1 MTWDAIVVGA
11 GPIGLE
17 CAVRLQQRGRTVLVL
32 DRGAV
37 GQTITWFPR
46 QMHFFSSN
54 DRIAICGVPLQTLDQ
69 QKATREEYLAY
80 LRQVVRIFDLPVR
93 TFTSVTDVV
102 REEQG
107 FAVHCVPHA
116 QGTSDPGRAG
126 AAGAAGAGGAADAA
140 GPAGPAGEVLRAR
153 SVVLAIGDMDAP
165 RRLGIPGEELPHV
178 GHYFEEPHRYFGRR
192 LLIVGGK
199 NSAVEAALR
208 CHHAG
213 AQVALSYRRV
223 RFDAS
228 SVKYWL
234 LPELQSRI
242 ERGEIGGHL
251 GTVPVAIEP
260 DAVSLEHVGSGEISV
275 VPADDVLLLTG
286 YVADTTLFRRCG
298 IELEEPD
305 GIPVYD
311 PDTMQTAIPGLYV
324 AGTAT
329 AGTQAQFGVF
339 LENCHVHA
347 ERIAAHVAGDAAPAG
362 ETGFELPET

>member
-80 LRQVVRIFDLPVR
+80 LRQVVRIFELEVR
-93 TFTSVTDVV
+93 TFTPVTGVERQD
-102 REEQG
+102 EG
-107 FAVHCVPHA
+107 FAVHCGPRSPQA
-116 QGTSDPGRAG
+116 PDP
-126 AAGAAGAGGAADAA
+126 AGGAADAA
-140 GPAGPAGEVLRAR
+140 TAEVLRSRA
-153 SVVLAIGDMDAP
+153 VVLAIGDMDGP
-165 RRLGIPGEELPHV
+165 RRLGIPGEDLPHV
-178 GHYFEEPHRYFGRR
+178 DHYFEDPHRYFGRR

-213 AQVALSYRRV
+213 AQVALSYRRA

-242 ERGEIGGHL
+242 DRGEIGGHL
-251 GTVPVAIEP
+251 GTVPVAITSGG
-260 DAVSLEHVGSGEISV
+260 VSLRDVASGEVSV
-275 VPADDVLLLTG
+275 VAADDVLLLTG

-298 IELEEPD
+298 VELEEPD

-311 PDTMQTAIPGLYV
+311 PDTMETAVPGLYV

-329 AGTQAQFGVF
+329 AGTQTQFGVF

-347 ERIAAHVAGDAAPAG
+347 ERIAAHVAGEAVPGG
-362 ETGFELPET
+362 EAGFELPET